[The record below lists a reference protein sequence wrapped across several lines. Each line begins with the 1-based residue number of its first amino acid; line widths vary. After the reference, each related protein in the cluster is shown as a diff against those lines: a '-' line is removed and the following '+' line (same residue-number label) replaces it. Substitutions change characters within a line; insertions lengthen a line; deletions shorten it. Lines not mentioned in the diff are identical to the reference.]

1 MGCECSFP
9 LSDSFSHLRYLHSR
23 FLWADLQIKSLL
35 KLKSRATI
43 KGNLGKLPETLA
55 TTYSNICEKVFGGKS
70 TEPEVAKKAL
80 MWLMCSQHSLSPQE
94 WVDVTYWPNKMDQD
108 TATYQLHE
116 MCQNLVAVDKQSQ
129 VVRFAHLSVQEY
141 LESLDDFTTEKANS
155 MAANFCLSVLLSDQ
169 TSISTTALAYDY
181 SVRYWMGHV
190 SKCTGSQDVL
200 NLMQTFLGTAA
211 KPGKTY
217 CNWFRIAMEASKS
230 ATSDDTRHCFHPA
243 LGCIC
248 FRCLMHLDSEPLNPV
263 YAVCFFHLGMRFQ
276 DFWEQDKFDINSRNK
291 YGGTLLFVAIMG
303 GNEQIVES
311 LLELGADVNIPCKE
325 GVSWKKDDIKAPP
338 NPLSAAIIKRRPQIA
353 VKLLGSG
360 ARIYFGAGEPDIV
373 PLEFAAKFGDPSV
386 VKAITNWGGFNTEVT
401 ETVLVAA
408 ARNRFHSA
416 EILEMLLA
424 KTFLITEAI
433 LIAVAEAGNK
443 SLDLLLTR
451 IKESN
456 TVITVTDDLLKTAV
470 YIYNGNLLDM
480 LLAQARES
488 NVKIPVTVELLG
500 AAVTKGNEESLE
512 MLLMAENSA
521 NYITEDV
528 LVRAAKRASVG
539 GLNALKM
546 LLKKD
551 PALQITEEILIEA
564 ARNDTNGSA
573 ALEMLLSRNIEITE
587 GILMA
592 VAVNHKQPG
601 IAENVLARNIE
612 KPNIKVNLTALK
624 ASASFAF
631 QLLFQAM
638 LHKYSKSSLTILTEK
653 FVYTQL
659 CYAAVQGGNGNILR
673 SLDNLRGDLLGTDK
687 HGWTLQMV
695 KRQSSKE
702 SNGTHDGI
710 EAPKQSGVR
719 AAHCAQIQLSP
730 PTGWDDS
737 NLPGD
742 IKPLR
747 DGSFIFFLGRYPTP
761 FFIPLLWY

>member
-9 LSDSFSHLRYLHSR
+9 LSYSFSHLRFLHSR
-23 FLWADLQIKSLL
+23 FLWADLQIKYLL
-35 KLKSRATI
+35 KLKSRDAI
-43 KGNLGKLPETLA
+43 KENLGKLPETLA
-55 TTYSNICEKVFGGKS
+55 KTYSNICKKVFGDES
-70 TEPEVAKKAL
+70 TEPAVAKKAL
-80 MWLMCSQHSLSPQE
+80 MWLMCSQHSLSSQE
-94 WVDVTYWPNKMDQD
+94 WVDVTYWPDKMDQD

-141 LESLDDFTTEKANS
+141 LENLNDFTTEKANS
-155 MAANFCLSVLLSDQ
+155 MAANFCLSVLLSGQ
-169 TSISTTALAYDY
+169 TSTSTTALAYDY

-200 NLMQTFLGTAA
+200 NLLQRFLGTAA

-230 ATSDDTRHCFHPA
+230 DDTRHCFHPA

-248 FRCLMHLDSEPLNPV
+248 FRCLSHLDSEPLNPV

-325 GVSWKKDDIKAPP
+325 EVSWEGDDTKAPP
-338 NPLSAAIIKRRPQIA
+338 NPLSAAIIKSRPQIA
-353 VKLLGSG
+353 VRLLGSG

-373 PLEFAAKFGDPSV
+373 PLEFAAKFGDRSV
-386 VKAITNWGGFNTEVT
+386 VKAFTNWGGFNTEVT
-401 ETVLVAA
+401 EAVLVAA
-408 ARNRFHSA
+408 ARNRFHSD

-433 LIAVAEAGNK
+433 LIAVAKAHSR

-456 TVITVTDDLLKTAV
+456 TVITVTEDLLKTAV
-470 YIYNGNLLDM
+470 YIYNGKLLDM

-488 NVKIPVTVELLG
+488 NVKIPVTVELLRE
-500 AAVTKGNEESLE
+500 AVSKGNKESLE

-528 LVRAAKRASVG
+528 LVRAARRGNVG

-551 PALQITEEILIEA
+551 PALKITEKVLIVA
-564 ARNDTNGSA
+564 ARNDTIGTA
-573 ALEMLLSRNIEITE
+573 ALEILLSRNIEITDD
-587 GILMA
+587 ILM
-592 VAVNHKQPG
+592 VAAANHEQPG

-624 ASASFAF
+624 ASASFAS
-631 QLLFQAM
+631 QPLFQEI
-638 LHKYSKSSLTILTEK
+638 LHKYSKSSPTILTEK
-653 FVYTQL
+653 FEYTQL
-659 CYAAVQGGNGNILR
+659 LYAAVQGGNGNILS
-673 SLDNLRGDLLGTDK
+673 SLEDLRGERLDTDK
-687 HGWTLQMV
+687 HGWTFQMV
-695 KRQSSKE
+695 KRQSSKG
-702 SNGTHDGI
+702 SNGTHDEI

-719 AAHCAQIQLSP
+719 AAHCAQIQLSQ

-737 NLPGD
+737 NLPGHM
-742 IKPLR
+742 KLQG
-747 DGSFIFFLGRYPTP
+747 DGSFIFCLGTYPAP